1 MESSS
6 GRGGVRAPEASRLAT
21 LTAPAK
27 GNSVARALVPGSV
40 SWGGRREWVTHTGG
54 RLSMFEVRIH
64 GRGGQGVVTA
74 AGGLLSVA
82 AFLDGK
88 YAQAFPS
95 FGSERTG
102 APVAAFCRIDDKEI
116 RLREPV
122 TRPDAL
128 IVQDATLLHQVAVFD
143 GVAPS
148 GYLLIN
154 SMRTLTQLGLGD
166 FVEQFRPE
174 RVLAVPAT
182 DLAREHL
189 ADRCP
194 MWFCSAHSQHSRD
207 RSQRIRWSLRS
218 ASGSPEQSQTATSR
232 PSAAPSTMPN
242 RSEGGVDRCCAR
254 LRGPRRLRK
263 P

>member
-1 MESSS
+1 MTAQDEPVEVARWSRGA
-6 GRGGVRAPEASRLAT
+6 GRGGVLAPEASRWQRSRRA
-21 LTAPAK
+21 AK
-27 GNSVARALVPGSV
+27 GHSVARALVPGSV
-40 SWGGRREWVTHTGG
+40 SWGRREWVTHTGG

-74 AGGLLSVA
+74 AGLLSVA

-189 ADRCP
+189 GRPVPNMVLLGA
-194 MWFCSAHSQHSRD
+194 FAALTGQVSRD
-207 RSQRIRWSLRS
+207 SMVAAIHERFTGTVADGNVAAVRS
-218 ASGSPEQSQTATSR
+218 AFDYVRTEVGGLTDV
-232 PSAAPSTMPN
+232 APN
-242 RSEGGVDRCCAR
+242 
-254 LRGPRRLRK
+254 
-263 P
+263 